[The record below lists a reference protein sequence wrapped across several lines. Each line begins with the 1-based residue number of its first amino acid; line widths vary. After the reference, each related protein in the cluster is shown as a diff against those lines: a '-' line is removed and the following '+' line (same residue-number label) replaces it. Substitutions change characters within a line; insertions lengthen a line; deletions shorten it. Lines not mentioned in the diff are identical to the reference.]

1 MDDIGVDQP
10 RMTDFERKMLK
21 MKELDNQ
28 FNQVNQLLKETQRS
42 FIETEEQTERND
54 PESTKRADA
63 LQETENLESTRA
75 I

>member
-10 RMTDFERKMLK
+10 QMTDFERKMLK

-42 FIETEEQTERND
+42 FIETEEETERND
-54 PESTKRADA
+54 TQSTKRSDA
-63 LQETENLESTRA
+63 L
-75 I
+75 

>member
-1 MDDIGVDQP
+1 MDDIGVYQP
-10 RMTDFERKMLK
+10 QMTDFERKMLK

-54 PESTKRADA
+54 PE
-63 LQETENLESTRA
+63 
-75 I
+75 

>member
-10 RMTDFERKMLK
+10 QMTDFERKMLK

-54 PESTKRADA
+54 PESFKRPVS
-63 LQETENLESTRA
+63 L
-75 I
+75 

>member
-10 RMTDFERKMLK
+10 QMTDFERKMLK

-54 PESTKRADA
+54 PESTIRADA
-63 LQETENLESTRA
+63 LQETENLESTRV

>member
-10 RMTDFERKMLK
+10 QMTDFERKMLK

-54 PESTKRADA
+54 TQSTKRPDA
-63 LQETENLESTRA
+63 L
-75 I
+75 